1 MQRLVWGHKGNLK
14 SIDGRSGHKAP
25 APIDLGHNSGPKESG
40 GETWTR
46 RRLHPA
52 RAKVRLD
59 GRLSAAPGAL
69 WETQR
74 HPEEHG
80 GVGMWGRV
88 PRVAVFSA
96 IKTETCF
103 LRCNLTPSAGG
114 NVLASSHFSHIDF
127 KISFSSSRSCFL
139 LNPVE
144 PTKHQHENT
153 SGMLEPQ
160 CTGGRINWSAG
171 WQKILKMFLFVH
183 VCVPSG
189 PFGKETPLKK
199 SLAASQMQPSEVNV
213 ALLLQ

>member
-1 MQRLVWGHKGNLK
+1 M
-14 SIDGRSGHKAP
+14 
-25 APIDLGHNSGPKESG
+25 
-40 GETWTR
+40 
-46 RRLHPA
+46 
-52 RAKVRLD
+52 RLD

-74 HPEEHG
+74 HPEEQ
-80 GVGMWGRV
+80 GRV
-88 PRVAVFSA
+88 VGWGWGWLPRVAVFSA
-96 IKTETCF
+96 IKPETCF
-103 LRCNLTPSAGG
+103 LHRNLTPSAGG

-153 SGMLEPQ
+153 GGMLEPQ
-160 CTGGRINWSAG
+160 CTGGRINWAAG

-183 VCVPSG
+183 VCFPSG

-199 SLAASQMQPSEVNV
+199 VSCSVSDATVRGERSFAFTVML
-213 ALLLQ
+213 